1 MKDILFNIYRY
12 NITKDKHIIKNAFD
26 DTQAKPIVSD
36 IDYFEKKCLGNK
48 NTKITL
54 RETKVYKSND
64 VALHR
69 SSVETCEKE
78 DHNARIIEH
87 KDGITIIEVQANKK
101 KVLHDE
107 DFNEDTVDD
116 HPYFLVIIDNR
127 KDSQYIAIQQGVMS
141 TNKVANILIDTF
153 NHNMLERGRK
163 IDIFKLRKNMSFLDT
178 IFHMKERLGK
188 RISRIALDFDKKVN
202 TTNQLP
208 EGLDH
213 FLKEWIGRFADEGKI
228 EATISNDENLKKT
241 DVAHD
246 IHLISS
252 LCLENPRYK
261 LSAWFGNFGVY
272 RYGKEIGAQ
281 FGMHSKIIEDYVNP
295 PKTVEKEQCFLTEE
309 SKDEKLPTF
318 EEWLDR
324 VNEIFDDYEKTSLS
338 ISGRRRNRR
347 RPL

>member
-12 NITKDKHIIKNAFD
+12 KITKDKHIEKNAFND
-26 DTQAKPIVSD
+26 NQSTPIASD
-36 IDYFEKKCLGNK
+36 SDYFEKKCLGNK
-48 NTKITL
+48 GSYIKL
-54 RETKVYKSND
+54 REVKVYKSND

-69 SSVETCEKE
+69 SSVETQEKE

-87 KDGITIIEVQANKK
+87 KDGITIIELQANKK

-116 HPYFLVIIDNR
+116 HPYFLLIIDNR

-153 NHNMLERGRK
+153 NYNMLERGRK
-163 IDIFKLRKNMSFLDT
+163 IEIFKLRKNMSFLDT

-228 EATISNDENLKKT
+228 EATISNDDNLKKA

-246 IHLISS
+246 IHLISN
-252 LCLENPRYK
+252 LCLENPKYK

-281 FGMHSKIIEDYVNP
+281 FGMDSTIIEDYVNP
-295 PKTVEKEQCFLTEE
+295 PEPVAKEQSFLTEI
-309 SKDEKLPTF
+309 SKEDKLPTF
-318 EEWLDR
+318 TEWLDR
-324 VNEIFDDYEKTSLS
+324 VIEIFEDYEKTSLS